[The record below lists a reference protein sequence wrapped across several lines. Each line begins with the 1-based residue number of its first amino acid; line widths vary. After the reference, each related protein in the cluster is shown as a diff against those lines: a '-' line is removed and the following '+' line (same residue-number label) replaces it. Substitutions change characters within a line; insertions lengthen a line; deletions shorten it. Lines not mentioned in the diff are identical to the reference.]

1 MTETP
6 PPVGY
11 IMGLDTWRAALMLG
25 GVVLHGSI
33 GLPALGLFVAI
44 DMISQ
49 TFRMGTFFGI
59 AGILTAIA
67 LAKRAPGEWL
77 RRRLVRLGF
86 PLAFGL
92 FILSPFIWL
101 MRTAAGDIAP
111 TDTPFNWYH
120 LWFLAALIA
129 YSTIIYA
136 SIRLRLDEALETYFV
151 DLIAR
156 KTVRSS
162 TVLLFTAVT
171 SATLFGI
178 APRIMAATM
187 SDSTFATFRMLQLAA
202 GYLPMF
208 LLGYLVG
215 RVPALKSLLLHQT
228 RTATMIAVAITSSYM
243 IWFALIALYANSA
256 IVASGTAD
264 LRFVAAAIGPPAA
277 FVLIL
282 RSALRVRSVPALVQ
296 RVSAASYTIY
306 VLHLPLVVAINL
318 ALFPGPLRRRP
329 YRRQNMTSMSHN
341 DCSGTCRIRSRKSGT
356 YDAIIDAILGQP
368 PIQALGRNNDR
379 RNCSEPPLPARHQ
392 AGPCRPADIRPRD
405 DDRAQAIG
413 HCAAERV
420 RPTRHPAH
428 ALAHRWLPR
437 QDEGG

>member
-1 MTETP
+1 MTETT

-11 IMGLDTWRAALMLG
+11 IIGLDTWRAALMLG

-67 LAKRAPGEWL
+67 LAKRAPGDWL

-101 MRTAAGDIAP
+101 MRTAAGDIAA
-111 TDTPFNWYH
+111 TDTLFNWYH

-136 SIRLRLDEALETYFV
+136 LIRLRLDEALETYLV

-228 RTATMIAVAITSSYM
+228 RTATMIALAITSSYM
-243 IWFALIALYANSA
+243 IWFGLIAPYAKSA
-256 IVASGTAD
+256 IVAAGTAD

-282 RSALRVRSVPALVQ
+282 RSALRVRSVPSLVQ

-318 ALFPGPLRRRP
+318 ALRDSMVNIYFIYVISVIISASIAFAFHEVIVSRSSILLLVLNGNVKRHMAKNARIGASISHQNEDAEIRFIPGVTATPGL
-329 YRRQNMTSMSHN
+329 
-341 DCSGTCRIRSRKSGT
+341 
-356 YDAIIDAILGQP
+356 
-368 PIQALGRNNDR
+368 QAPEHDLDF
-379 RNCSEPPLPARHQ
+379 
-392 AGPCRPADIRPRD
+392 
-405 DDRAQAIG
+405 AQ
-413 HCAAERV
+413 R
-420 RPTRHPAH
+420 
-428 ALAHRWLPR
+428 L
-437 QDEGG
+437 